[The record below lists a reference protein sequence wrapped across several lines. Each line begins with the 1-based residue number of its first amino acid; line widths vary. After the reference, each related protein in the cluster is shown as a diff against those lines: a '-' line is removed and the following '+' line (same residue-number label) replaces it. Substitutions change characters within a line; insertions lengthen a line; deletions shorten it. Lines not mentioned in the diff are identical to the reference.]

1 MPGSIASPDVALPDV
16 APAAACGEELDE
28 DGGRNS
34 VAEGAVAEDDGV
46 VVGSVVS

>member
-34 VAEGAVAEDDGV
+34 VAEDDGV